1 MQDKYTMTEHRHR
14 FAIWAAGRAYSRQG
28 PGHTMVVAS
37 QLINETRVGR
47 IATLDDLP
55 PPHEIDGHLDE
66 LFHEVMDRA
75 AKIKYVRKWKDETTG
90 LYREE
95 ECQLECSFGRAQ
107 KLVNIYL
114 KSKLI
119 LAGMDESNAKLAKLH
134 PPIDRQLLG
143 AIDRHLNTV
152 PFKGSKLQQAFKAAL
167 VKGSSWTTFDK
178 PAYDAHITVVKE
190 IQQDRPLWGIEWL
203 WQPTATDE

>member
-28 PGHTMVVAS
+28 PGHTMAVAS

-55 PPHEIDGHLDE
+55 PPDKIDGHLDE
-66 LFHEVMDRA
+66 LFHEVMDCA

-90 LYREE
+90 LYRKE
-95 ECQLECSFGRAQ
+95 ECQLECSYGRAQ

-114 KSKLI
+114 KSKLV
-119 LAGMDESNAKLAKLH
+119 LTSMDETDAKLAKLH
-134 PPIDRQLLG
+134 PPLDRQLLG
-143 AIDRHLNTV
+143 AIGRYLNTA

-178 PAYDAHITVVKE
+178 PAYDAHITVVKD

-203 WQPTATDE
+203 WQPTAADE